1 MTNKKGL
8 KFYDNLDLSN
18 NQNEG
23 DLMNVYQEWAADY
36 DDDNDNL
43 LGTVSQPMSVQILQ
57 EYVKNKELKII
68 DVGCGTGLV
77 GRELERAGFSN
88 FDGIDI
94 SKEMID
100 IAKRRVYS
108 NLFIGSLNDKLP
120 FADSEYDAALCV
132 GVFTHGHVGS
142 DRLDE
147 LARIVKPGGII
158 CFTINEGVYASYGF
172 NSKIERLESEHVWKV
187 IELRKNDYMVK
198 KNVKAFYCIV
208 EVQ

>member
-18 NQNEG
+18 TQNED
-23 DLMNVYQEWAADY
+23 DLMNIYQEWAADY

-77 GRELERAGFSN
+77 GRELERAGFVN

-100 IAKRRVYS
+100 IAKRRGYS
-108 NLFIGSLNDKLP
+108 NLFIGSLNNKLP
-120 FADSEYDAALCV
+120 FTDGEYDAALCV
-132 GVFTHGHVGS
+132 GVFTHGHIGS

-147 LARIVKPGGII
+147 LVRIVKPGGII

-172 NSKIERLESEHVWKV
+172 NSKIKRLESEHVWKV

-198 KNVKAFYCIV
+198 KNVKGFYCIV